1 VIGSAIR
8 RWGDVAD
15 GDALVAVLCDDLG
28 TTDRPLPPAVAH
40 SVVVAT
46 RAFVGA
52 DGRFED
58 AVRQV
63 RPTLMQIGR
72 RAAVRGHSAERL
84 SRDLRQVV
92 DERTRRADQVI
103 ARVGPREERD
113 ALRGGLERFLDQLHR
128 AALAGHRQARTMM
141 ALAPEA
147 RRDMVA
153 RAVFASATV
162 PEELLALAG
171 IDPAAP
177 YLPVVW
183 VSGTPARPAEP
194 APDVLVDPTGRALLV
209 PDGGLPG
216 LEPEE
221 RVVTG
226 PARPAA
232 DIAESLQL
240 ARQAA
245 AAIRAGVI
253 LTDRAVTSCADVA
266 AELLVAGRPALAD
279 LLVEKYLGQLRA
291 LKPVRRVE
299 IGEVLLTW
307 LETRGSLAE
316 VAAVHH
322 IARQTAHDRLRQGR
336 QLLGPA
342 IEEPAA
348 HAAIVLALHAGLPRW
363 REEVAARAERR

>member
-1 VIGSAIR
+1 MIGSAIR

-15 GDALVAVLCDDLG
+15 GDALVAVLCGDLDAA
-28 TTDRPLPPAVAH
+28 DRPLPPAVAH

-46 RAFVGA
+46 RAFVVA

-63 RPTLMQIGR
+63 GPTLMGIGR

-103 ARVGPREERD
+103 ARVCPREERD

-141 ALAPEA
+141 ALAPDA

-153 RAVFASATV
+153 RAVFASAAV
-162 PEELLALAG
+162 PEELLVLAG
-171 IDPAAP
+171 IDPAAA

-183 VSGTPARPAEP
+183 VSGTAPRPP
-194 APDVLVDPTGRALLV
+194 DPPPDVLVDPTGRALLV
-209 PDGGLPG
+209 PDGSVPG
-216 LEPEE
+216 LEPED

-232 DIAESLQL
+232 DVAESLQL

-253 LTDRAVTSCADVA
+253 RTERPVTSCADVA

-279 LLVEKYLGQLRA
+279 LLVDKYLAQLRA
-291 LKPVRRVE
+291 LRPARRVE

-307 LETRGSLAE
+307 LETRASLAE
-316 VAAVHH
+316 VAAAHH
-322 IARQTAHDRLRQGR
+322 IAKQTAHDRLRQGR
-336 QLLGPA
+336 RLLGPA
-342 IEEPAA
+342 IDEPAS
-348 HAAIVLALHAGLPRW
+348 HAAVVLALHAALDGW
-363 REEVAARAERR
+363 RAEVARG